1 MANYDD
7 VNILYIRD
15 AIQEHGLLGEGLTHS
30 HHKLKFI
37 NLNTLILE
45 PLCCILL
52 LIVLRVQALL
62 PLQQHLSLNVG
73 LILQVDEPHNVG
85 LIFWCYLSTRH
96 LLPLRILPSND
107 IDLTKFNVGHYII

>member
-1 MANYDD
+1 MMANYDD

-37 NLNTLILE
+37 DLNTLIFE

-52 LIVLRVQALL
+52 LIVLGVETLL
-62 PLQQHLSLNVG
+62 PLNQHLSLDVG
-73 LILQVDEPHNVG
+73 LVLQVDEPHNIG
-85 LIFWCYLSTRH
+85 LIF
-96 LLPLRILPSND
+96 
-107 IDLTKFNVGHYII
+107 